1 MADLPTRMLCGRPVS
16 AVSLGCM
23 NLSHAYGAPLP
34 EVDGIRLLNHALDIG
49 VTHLDTAALY
59 GGGNNERLLAK
70 AVMHRRDEFL
80 LSTKGVLDQIGDKR
94 LLDGRPETIAG
105 SIDRSLQRLGLD
117 YVDLYY
123 LHRLDKDVPIE
134 DSVGAVADAVKAGK
148 VGAIGL
154 SEMGAATIRRAQA
167 AHPIAAVQT
176 EYSLAVRNPEVA
188 VLQACADLGIAFVAF
203 SPVARGLL
211 AGGVTGDDWLKGDIR
226 TTMPRFN
233 GDRLR
238 TNLDLVARFATL
250 AREGG
255 FTPAQVAI
263 AWLLSRAPHIIALPG
278 TTSIAH
284 LEEDVSAATANVPP
298 EVLAAADKLFPW
310 NALSGPRY
318 AAFAQAQ
325 VDTETLPDEELA

>member
-16 AVSLGCM
+16 AVSPGCM

-34 EVDGIRLLNHALDIG
+34 EADGIRLLNHALDIG

-70 AVMHRRDEFL
+70 AVMHRRGEFL
-80 LSTKGVLDQIGDKR
+80 LSTKGVLDQIGEER
-94 LLDGRPETIAG
+94 VLDGRPETIAG
-105 SIDRSLQRLGLD
+105 SIDRSLQRLGVD
-117 YVDLYY
+117 FVDLYY

-134 DSVGAVADAVKAGK
+134 DSVSAVVDAVKAGK

-154 SEMGAATIRRAQA
+154 SEMGAETIRRAHA
-167 AHPIAAVQT
+167 VHPIAALQT

-188 VLQACADLGIAFVAF
+188 VLQCCAELGIAFVAF

-211 AGGVTGDDWLKGDIR
+211 ADGVHDDQWLKGDIR
-226 TTMPRFN
+226 AGMPRFN
-233 GDRLR
+233 GERLAA
-238 TNLDLVARFATL
+238 NLEIVGRFNAL
-250 AREGG
+250 ARNAGL
-255 FTPAQVAI
+255 TPAKLAL
-263 AWLLSRAPHIIALPG
+263 AWVLSRAPHIVALPG

-284 LEEDVSAATANVPP
+284 LEEDVAAASVQVPAG
-298 EVLAAADKLFPW
+298 VLAAAEAIFPW

-318 AAFAQAQ
+318 AKFAQNQ
-325 VDTETLPDEELA
+325 VDTERLPNEELA